1 MNKAEEIHYKA
12 VIAADNQEP
21 PKDYVISAHAD
32 HFNGFVEG
40 FIEGYR
46 QAEKDLE
53 LTWKDIEKICLTAK
67 EVHQFRGFWSESVY
81 QEVLERYK
89 EKKYGNNR

>member
-1 MNKAEEIHYKA
+1 MSKAEEIRYKA

-21 PKDYVISAHAD
+21 PKDYCISAYAD

-40 FIEGYR
+40 FTEGYH
-46 QAEKDLE
+46 QAEEDNKLS
-53 LTWKDIEKICLTAK
+53 WKDIEKICLIAK

-81 QEVLERYK
+81 QEVLKRFNK
-89 EKKYGNNR
+89 GMRNK